1 MKNKRAVKK
10 INRQN
15 IVTIFLAIFGIILIF
30 SFFDYLIHL
39 LKETFAVPGYYFRNK
54 IIFGTIWGFIV
65 YLLIRTLKISMF
77 VKSLIFSAA
86 ISIVLQFRYYLEGYP
101 KDFVFLFLEIH
112 FVILFIV
119 SLVSFKL
126 IEKFK
131 L

>member
-1 MKNKRAVKK
+1 MKNKRVVKK
-10 INRQN
+10 INWQN

-30 SFFDYLIHL
+30 SFIDYLIHS
-39 LKETFAVPGYYFRNK
+39 LKEAFAVPDYYFRNK
-54 IIFGTIWGFIV
+54 IIFGAIWGFVV
-65 YLLIRTLKISMF
+65 YLLIKRFKISLF

-101 KDFVFLFLEIH
+101 KDFVFLFLGIH